1 MASRFGRNQRRK
13 MREQI
18 AQLNKQHTSETE
30 ARKLAESYERE
41 TRYRLDAWAA
51 DIRNLLGNDSV
62 FNERYQSLVAHTS
75 MAPYMRIPK
84 PLRTIDVSV
93 GRPAMEMIASDEAIL
108 AAIWR
113 INMDRDQFTGMV
125 RVELTNDSGV
135 TCALAVTK
143 GEMPRTNQD
152 IECLGKMIASKFVRF
167 LERR

>member
-18 AQLNKQHTSETE
+18 AQLNDQYTSETE

-51 DIRNLLGNDSV
+51 DIRNLLGSDSV
-62 FNERYQSLVAHTS
+62 FNERYRSLVDHTS
-75 MAPYMRIPK
+75 MAPYMRVPK
-84 PLRTIDVSV
+84 LVSAPIAPTTI
-93 GRPAMEMIASDEAIL
+93 AMSEAAIR

-125 RVELTNDSGV
+125 RVLLTDDRG
-135 TCALAVTK
+135 TPCALAISA
-143 GEMPRTNQD
+143 GDMPRTNQD
-152 IECLGKMIASKFVRF
+152 IEYLSKMIASKFVKF

>member
-93 GRPAMEMIASDEAIL
+93 GRPAMETLSNDATIR

-113 INMDRDQFTGMV
+113 INMDRDRFTGMV
-125 RVELTNDSGV
+125 RVVLTNENGV
-135 TCALAVTK
+135 TCGLAISD
-143 GEMPRTNQD
+143 GDIPRTNQD
-152 IECLGKMIASKFVRF
+152 IEHLSKMVASKLVKFS
-167 LERR
+167 ERR